1 MLEGWAFG
9 LIQGMVYGVSS
20 QELPAKEFDRYA
32 RTCSACGGLGGC
44 LSLFFGALLFSM
56 GGYFLPYFVLSGSFI
71 VLAFII
77 NASKVLDENPD
88 ALLEIEDEIMSFR
101 IDAENNTDKSQ
112 KMNLEFAFSVSV
124 SFTLC
129 KN

>member
-20 QELPAKEFDRYA
+20 QELPPKEFDRYA

-44 LSLFFGALLFSM
+44 LSLFLGALLFSM

-77 NASKVLDENPD
+77 NTSKVLDESPE
-88 ALLEIEDEIMSFR
+88 ALLEVEDEIVSFR
-101 IDAENNTDKSQ
+101 IDAESITDKSQ
-112 KMNLEFAFSVSV
+112 KMDIEFAFSVSV
-124 SFTLC
+124 SFHLC